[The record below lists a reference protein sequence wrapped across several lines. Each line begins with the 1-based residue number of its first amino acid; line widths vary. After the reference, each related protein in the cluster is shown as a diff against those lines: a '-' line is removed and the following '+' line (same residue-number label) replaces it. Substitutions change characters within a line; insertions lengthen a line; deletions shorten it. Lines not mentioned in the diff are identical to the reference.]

1 MASHMLLVKML
12 VNSVISK
19 IGNKFMTGDI
29 KNFYLNT
36 PFKLYEY
43 VCLQLEDIPEEI
55 VI

>member
-1 MASHMLLVKML
+1 
-12 VNSVISK
+12 
-19 IGNKFMTGDI
+19 MTGDI

-55 VI
+55 VIEYKLQKKSILDGYIYL